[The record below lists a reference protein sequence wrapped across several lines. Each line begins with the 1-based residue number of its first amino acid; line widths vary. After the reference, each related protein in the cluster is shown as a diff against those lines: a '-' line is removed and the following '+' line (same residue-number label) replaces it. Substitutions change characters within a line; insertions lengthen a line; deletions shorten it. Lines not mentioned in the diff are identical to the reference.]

1 MRGGYIFIYI
11 YIASRRCSIVSQP
24 YRCCLYEPN
33 NSTIKSSVLPNIL
46 PIPNQPRSLSGTM
59 QNGHES
65 QSQQSQNGLISRPTI
80 RRKSSAGLLSS
91 FKAQAPSGSAF
102 SAASAGSI
110 TASQPQLQQ
119 LSSPLPPTPPI
130 SATSSMTGS
139 SIAST
144 SRDVDSVSL
153 YSEST
158 SGNPAYVQPLQNT
171 STEYL
176 RDVVQKRVMTLTYI
190 RSTHEGFVFV
200 LMLYHTPR
208 LISIDIVSSKQHWF
222 HTILLTRA
230 ELDKAFSNNAM
241 RKQYVHYYFIFLSSD

>member
-1 MRGGYIFIYI
+1 MNI
-11 YIASRRCSIVSQP
+11 YIASIVVLFLQP

-46 PIPNQPRSLSGTM
+46 PIPSLPRGLSGKM

-91 FKAQAPSGSAF
+91 FKAPAPSGSAF
-102 SAASAGSI
+102 SAASTSGS

-119 LSSPLPPTPPI
+119 LSAPLPPTPPI
-130 SATSSMTGS
+130 SATSSMTSS

-158 SGNPAYVQPLQNT
+158 SGNPATHVQPLQNT

-200 LMLYHTPR
+200 SMFYHTR
-208 LISIDIVSSKQHWF
+208 LISIDICFFSKQHWF

-230 ELDKAFSNNAM
+230 ELDKTFSNNAM
-241 RKQYVHYYFIFLSSD
+241 RKQYVRYLFYISFL